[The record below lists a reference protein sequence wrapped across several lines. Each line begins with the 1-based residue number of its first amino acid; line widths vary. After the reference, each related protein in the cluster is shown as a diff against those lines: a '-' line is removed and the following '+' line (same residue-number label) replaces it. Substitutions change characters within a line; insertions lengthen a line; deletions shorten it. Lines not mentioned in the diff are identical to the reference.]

1 MRFRVIDISGGERNE
16 TKRCRG
22 RNKIPLGNFIM
33 LNLYKQGVITR
44 EQYLEI
50 RDRLIDEYKPI
61 IGGLE
66 RGLPWILDELEK

>member
-1 MRFRVIDISGGERNE
+1 MERKEAEAETRFRLS
-16 TKRCRG
+16 
-22 RNKIPLGNFIM
+22 NFIM

-50 RDRLIDEYKPI
+50 RDRLIDEYNPI
-61 IGGLE
+61 IGELE

>member
-1 MRFRVIDISGGERNE
+1 MKRKDAEAE
-16 TKRCRG
+16 TRYR
-22 RNKIPLGNFIM
+22 LSNFIM

-50 RDRLIDEYKPI
+50 RDRLIYEYKPI

>member
-1 MRFRVIDISGGERNE
+1 MKRKDAEAE
-16 TKRCRG
+16 TRYR
-22 RNKIPLGNFIM
+22 LSNFIM

-66 RGLPWILDELEK
+66 RGLLWILDELEK

>member
-1 MRFRVIDISGGERNE
+1 MKRKDAEAE
-16 TKRCRG
+16 TRYR
-22 RNKIPLGNFIM
+22 LSNFIM

-66 RGLPWILDELEK
+66 RGLAWILDELEK

>member
-1 MRFRVIDISGGERNE
+1 MERKEAEAETRFR
-16 TKRCRG
+16 
-22 RNKIPLGNFIM
+22 LANFIM

-50 RDRLIDEYKPI
+50 RDRLIDEYNPI
-61 IGGLE
+61 IGELE

>member
-1 MRFRVIDISGGERNE
+1 MERKEAEAETRFRLS
-16 TKRCRG
+16 
-22 RNKIPLGNFIM
+22 NFIM

-50 RDRLIDEYKPI
+50 RDRLIDEYKPV
-61 IGGLE
+61 IGELE